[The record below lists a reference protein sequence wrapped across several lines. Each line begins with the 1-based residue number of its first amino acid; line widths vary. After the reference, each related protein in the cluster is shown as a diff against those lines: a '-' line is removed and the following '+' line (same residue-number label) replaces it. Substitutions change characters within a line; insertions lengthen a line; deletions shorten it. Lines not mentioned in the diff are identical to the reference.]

1 MSEPYVATFRVT
13 IMEDTEVGVNLV
25 FEALRDEMM
34 LTLDEQEGDSVV
46 ITQIIPFTLQHIKT
60 PQEIC
65 DVLRR
70 DRNILIATKIKELWD
85 IARSIDQ
92 TIHILETGSDQLI
105 DYNYTQFLEL
115 AESIFKGEA
124 ITV

>member
-1 MSEPYVATFRVT
+1 MSESYVATFRVT
-13 IMEDTEVGVNLV
+13 VMEDSEIEANLV
-25 FEALRDEMM
+25 VESLREGMM
-34 LTLDEQEGDSVV
+34 ETLDEEDGDSVV
-46 ITQIIPFTLQHIKT
+46 VTQIIPFALRHIQT

-85 IARSIDQ
+85 IARSLDQ

-105 DYNYTQFLEL
+105 DYNYTRFLEL
-115 AESIFKGEA
+115 AERIFKGESLA
-124 ITV
+124 A

>member
-1 MSEPYVATFRVT
+1 MAEAYVATFRVT
-13 IMEDTEVGVNLV
+13 LVEDSEVGANLV
-25 FEALRDEMM
+25 VESLRDKMM
-34 LTLDEQEGDSVV
+34 ETLDEEEGDSVV
-46 ITQIIPFTLQHIKT
+46 VTQIIPFSLQHIRT

-85 IARSIDQ
+85 IARSLDQ

-105 DYNYTQFLEL
+105 DYNYTRFLEL
-115 AESIFKGEA
+115 AEQIFRGES

>member
-1 MSEPYVATFRVT
+1 MAESYVATFRVT
-13 IMEDTEVGVNLV
+13 VVEDSEIEANLV
-25 FEALRDEMM
+25 VESLREGMM
-34 LTLDEQEGDSVV
+34 ETLDEEDGDSVV
-46 ITQIIPFTLQHIKT
+46 ITQVIPFTLRHIQT

-70 DRNILIATKIKELWD
+70 DRNILIATKIKDLWD

-105 DYNYTQFLEL
+105 DYNYTEFLEL
-115 AESIFKGEA
+115 AERIFKGEA
-124 ITV
+124 VAA